1 MTIFLGE
8 PWSLGS
14 HLALAHSHNPSQS
27 FKPIDSHLT
36 KTDQNRSQPKPTEM
50 TSTKSTRRT
59 TLKKKKKHINVS
71 PKKATETPSIA
82 DRVWEQ
88 VERLKKDL
96 IKVRESGEEGM
107 TLVELELLAYL
118 ELHVMTEK
126 FSDLDSLLKDVRDEQ
141 TKYIGIY
148 RDPNGE
154 DPRYA
159 TAKVRACS
167 WFLKTFSIANC
178 SS

>member
-1 MTIFLGE
+1 MT
-8 PWSLGS
+8 
-14 HLALAHSHNPSQS
+14 A
-27 FKPIDSHLT
+27 
-36 KTDQNRSQPKPTEM
+36 
-50 TSTKSTRRT
+50 TKSTRRT
-59 TLKKKKKHINVS
+59 TTLNKKKHINVS
-71 PKKATETPSIA
+71 PKKTTTETPSIA

-118 ELHVMTEK
+118 ELHVMTEE

-148 RDPNGE
+148 RDPKGE

-167 WFLKTFSIANC
+167 WFLKTFS
-178 SS
+178 